1 MADSPSPTELLQAW
15 RGGGSREAFDGLM
28 SVLYVELE
36 RIAHEA
42 MKNERPNHT
51 LQTHA
56 LLHEA
61 YVRLIDAKV
70 DWRGRAHFLAV
81 AARTMRRILVDHAKA
96 PRPGQARTPASASTL
111 TNVLQS
117 PPIATTPIDM
127 LVLSDSIDRLAA
139 QDDRK
144 AQIIELHFF
153 GGLTSEETAEALE
166 LSVTTIERELRI
178 ARAWLRRDLVGPS
191 REGARSVPT
200 AGSASTICSSTRSS
214 IRLRRAPPGSTN
226 NAATT
231 WRCASKW
238 SRCSRRT
245 CRPIPAPQW
254 PARSNTRWRRA

>member
-1 MADSPSPTELLQAW
+1 MADSPSPTQLLQAW
-15 RGGGSREAFDGLM
+15 RSGGSRDAFDGLM
-28 SVLYVELE
+28 SALYVELE
-36 RIAHEA
+36 RIARDA
-42 MKNERPNHT
+42 MKGERPSHT

-96 PRPGQARTPASASTL
+96 RGRVKRDGGVRVELTHALQAAGSE
-111 TNVLQS
+111 
-117 PPIATTPIDM
+117 TPIDM

-153 GGLTSEETAEALE
+153 GGLTCDETAEALE

-178 ARAWLRRDLVGPS
+178 ARAWLRRELSDH
-191 REGARSVPT
+191 A
-200 AGSASTICSSTRSS
+200 
-214 IRLRRAPPGSTN
+214 
-226 NAATT
+226 
-231 WRCASKW
+231 
-238 SRCSRRT
+238 
-245 CRPIPAPQW
+245 
-254 PARSNTRWRRA
+254 

>member
-1 MADSPSPTELLQAW
+1 MADSPSPTQLLLAW
-15 RGGGSREAFDGLM
+15 RSGGSPDAVNGLM

-36 RIAHEA
+36 RIAHDA
-42 MKNERPNHT
+42 MKSERPNHT

-96 PRPGQARTPASASTL
+96 RGRIKRDGGVRVEL
-111 TNVLQS
+111 IDGMQS
-117 PPIATTPIDM
+117 PGSDAPIDM

-153 GGLTSEETAEALE
+153 GGLTCEETAEALGV
-166 LSVTTIERELRI
+166 SVTTIERELRI
-178 ARAWLRRDLVGPS
+178 ARAWLRRELS
-191 REGARSVPT
+191 HHT
-200 AGSASTICSSTRSS
+200 
-214 IRLRRAPPGSTN
+214 
-226 NAATT
+226 
-231 WRCASKW
+231 
-238 SRCSRRT
+238 
-245 CRPIPAPQW
+245 
-254 PARSNTRWRRA
+254 